1 MQRLRFN
8 EMSDVIVE
16 KFDETK
22 YKNFSRLC
30 VDTAKGT
37 VKQYSIEEAND
48 KIRKTIIEMAGLSES
63 PTPNEVR
70 KAFKKQSVREAVFE
84 VIEET
89 VEDTLVSGWTS
100 SPVFQ
105 KYVEVKTLALG
116 QTNKFYTKDPC
127 IITVAEIADGHHS
140 IERQR
145 LGAGKEFGVSVKSYV
160 AKVYMEMSRFLQGV
174 EDWSELINKIAE
186 AFKRECEQ
194 FGILLPDDFV
204 KVPEYEQMKLSL
216 EVN

>member
-1 MQRLRFN
+1 MQRLKFN

-89 VEDTLVSGWTS
+89 VEDTLVSGWTA

-145 LGAGKEFGVSVKSYV
+145 LGAGK
-160 AKVYMEMSRFLQGV
+160 
-174 EDWSELINKIAE
+174 
-186 AFKRECEQ
+186 
-194 FGILLPDDFV
+194 
-204 KVPEYEQMKLSL
+204 
-216 EVN
+216 